1 MKFAL
6 KEFVNS
12 TRGRYVF
19 SILLGLGLATFFR
32 KACSSRD
39 CLVFKAPSFNDIKKN
54 IYKHNNN
61 CYKFT
66 ERSVTCNN
74 SNTNKGDKLFRYN
87 LGIPLPLYLIQNE
100 GKKIEKFFND
110 ENIDKKTK
118 IKDKKCIG
126 KSLFDDLFDL
136 QKYTRK
142 IPKTRKRKRKGKK
155 KTRKKSFF

>member
-39 CLVFKAPSFNDIKKN
+39 CLVFKAPSFNDVKKN
-54 IYKHNNN
+54 IYKYNNN

-66 ERSVTCNN
+66 EQSVTCNN
-74 SNTNKGDKLFRYN
+74 NSNANNDPIKS
-87 LGIPLPLYLIQNE
+87 QNV
-100 GKKIEKFFND
+100 I
-110 ENIDKKTK
+110 ID
-118 IKDKKCIG
+118 I
-126 KSLFDDLFDL
+126 
-136 QKYTRK
+136 
-142 IPKTRKRKRKGKK
+142 
-155 KTRKKSFF
+155 